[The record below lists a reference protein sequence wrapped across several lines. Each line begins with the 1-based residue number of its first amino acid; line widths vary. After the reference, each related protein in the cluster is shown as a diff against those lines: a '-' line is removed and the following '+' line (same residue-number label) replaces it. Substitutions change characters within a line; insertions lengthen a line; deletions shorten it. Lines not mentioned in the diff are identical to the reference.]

1 MKRSSEVIPSDGVNV
16 SQNPQMDLQAQDRA
30 HRIGQT
36 KPVLVF
42 RLVTN
47 HTIEAKIMQRAT
59 EKRQLETLV
68 IAKGV
73 FLSGTLTKIPLN
85 VSATGKFRA
94 PTMAAEKPAT
104 KQQTMAQIAA
114 DLLRL
119 EGEQIKVV
127 PKGEAGKKT
136 VLLSD
141 QELEMLLNRNL
152 DEMANRG
159 KGWNSAGVDLEES
172 DTKASAAFAVFNG
185 PTEQDGSD
193 VMSRL
198 MGETV
203 AE

>member
-1 MKRSSEVIPSDGVNV
+1 
-16 SQNPQMDLQAQDRA
+16 MDLQAQDRA

-47 HTIEAKIMQRAT
+47 HTIETKIMQRAT

-68 IAKGV
+68 IAKGTLLPGALIKTS
-73 FLSGTLTKIPLN
+73 LSL
-85 VSATGKFRA
+85 SAIDKFRA

-104 KQQTMAQIAA
+104 KQQTMTQIAA

-159 KGWNSAGVDLEES
+159 KGWNSAVC
-172 DTKASAAFAVFNG
+172 
-185 PTEQDGSD
+185 
-193 VMSRL
+193 
-198 MGETV
+198 
-203 AE
+203 

>member
-1 MKRSSEVIPSDGVNV
+1 
-16 SQNPQMDLQAQDRA
+16 MDLQAQDRA

-47 HTIEAKIMQRAT
+47 HTIETKIMQRAT

-68 IAKGV
+68 IAKGT
-73 FLSGTLTKIPLN
+73 LLRGTLTMISLS
-85 VSATGKFRA
+85 VSATDKFRA

-127 PKGEAGKKT
+127 PKGEVGKKT

-141 QELEMLLNRNL
+141 QELEMLLNRNR

-172 DTKASAAFAVFNG
+172 DTNATAAFAVFNG
-185 PTEQDGSD
+185 QTEQDGSD

-198 MGETV
+198 MGEPV

>member
-1 MKRSSEVIPSDGVNV
+1 
-16 SQNPQMDLQAQDRA
+16 MDLQAQDRA

-47 HTIEAKIMQRAT
+47 HTIETKIMQRAT

-68 IAKGV
+68 IAKGELFV
-73 FLSGTLTKIPLN
+73 DTLTKLPLT
-85 VSATGKFRA
+85 SAYLTGKFRA

-136 VLLSD
+136 ALLSD
-141 QELEMLLNRNL
+141 EELEMLLDRNL

-159 KGWNSAGVDLEES
+159 QGWNSAGVNLEES
-172 DTKASAAFAVFNG
+172 NTKATAAFAVFNG
-185 PTEQDGSD
+185 PMEQDGSD
-193 VMSRL
+193 VMSKL
-198 MGETV
+198 MGEPV

>member
-1 MKRSSEVIPSDGVNV
+1 
-16 SQNPQMDLQAQDRA
+16 
-30 HRIGQT
+30 
-36 KPVLVF
+36 
-42 RLVTN
+42 
-47 HTIEAKIMQRAT
+47 
-59 EKRQLETLV
+59 
-68 IAKGV
+68 
-73 FLSGTLTKIPLN
+73 
-85 VSATGKFRA
+85 
-94 PTMAAEKPAT
+94 MAAEKPAT

-152 DEMANRG
+152 DEMANRR

-172 DTKASAAFAVFNG
+172 NTKATAAFAVFDG
-185 PTEQDGSD
+185 PTEQDGTD
-193 VMSRL
+193 VMSKL
-198 MGETV
+198 MGEPM

>member
-1 MKRSSEVIPSDGVNV
+1 
-16 SQNPQMDLQAQDRA
+16 MDLQAQDRA

-47 HTIEAKIMQRAT
+47 HTIETKIMQRAT

-68 IAKGV
+68 IAKGTLLPNAPTK
-73 FLSGTLTKIPLN
+73 LSLS
-85 VSATGKFRA
+85 VSATGKFRV
-94 PTMAAEKPAT
+94 PTMVAEKPAT

-141 QELEMLLNRNL
+141 QELEMLLNRSVG
-152 DEMANRG
+152 EMANRG
-159 KGWNSAGVDLEES
+159 KGWNSAGVDPQES
-172 DTKASAAFAVFNG
+172 DAKATAAFAVFDG

-193 VMSRL
+193 MMSRL
-198 MGETV
+198 MGEPE

>member
-1 MKRSSEVIPSDGVNV
+1 
-16 SQNPQMDLQAQDRA
+16 
-30 HRIGQT
+30 
-36 KPVLVF
+36 
-42 RLVTN
+42 
-47 HTIEAKIMQRAT
+47 
-59 EKRQLETLV
+59 
-68 IAKGV
+68 
-73 FLSGTLTKIPLN
+73 
-85 VSATGKFRA
+85 
-94 PTMAAEKPAT
+94 MAAEKPAT

-172 DTKASAAFAVFNG
+172 DTKATATFAVFNG

-193 VMSRL
+193 AMSRL
-198 MGETV
+198 MGEPT

>member
-1 MKRSSEVIPSDGVNV
+1 
-16 SQNPQMDLQAQDRA
+16 MDLQAQDRA

-47 HTIEAKIMQRAT
+47 HTIETKIMQRAT

-68 IAKGV
+68 IAKGMLLRAV
-73 FLSGTLTKIPLN
+73 PVVEPALSVHT
-85 VSATGKFRA
+85 TGKFRA

-141 QELEMLLNRNL
+141 EELEMLLNRNL

-159 KGWNSAGVDLEES
+159 QGWNSAGINPEEN
-172 DTKASAAFAVFNG
+172 DTKATAAFAVFNG

-198 MGETV
+198 MGEPV

>member
-1 MKRSSEVIPSDGVNV
+1 
-16 SQNPQMDLQAQDRA
+16 
-30 HRIGQT
+30 
-36 KPVLVF
+36 
-42 RLVTN
+42 
-47 HTIEAKIMQRAT
+47 
-59 EKRQLETLV
+59 
-68 IAKGV
+68 
-73 FLSGTLTKIPLN
+73 
-85 VSATGKFRA
+85 
-94 PTMAAEKPAT
+94 MAAEKPAT

-141 QELEMLLNRNL
+141 HELEMLLNRNL
-152 DEMANRG
+152 NEMANRG
-159 KGWNSAGVDLEES
+159 KGWSSAGVDLEES
-172 DTKASAAFAVFNG
+172 DTKATAAFTVFNG

-198 MGETV
+198 MGEAV

>member
-1 MKRSSEVIPSDGVNV
+1 
-16 SQNPQMDLQAQDRA
+16 
-30 HRIGQT
+30 
-36 KPVLVF
+36 
-42 RLVTN
+42 
-47 HTIEAKIMQRAT
+47 
-59 EKRQLETLV
+59 
-68 IAKGV
+68 
-73 FLSGTLTKIPLN
+73 
-85 VSATGKFRA
+85 
-94 PTMAAEKPAT
+94 MAAEKPAT

-152 DEMANRG
+152 DEMAHRG
-159 KGWNSAGVDLEES
+159 KGWNSAGVDLEEIN
-172 DTKASAAFAVFNG
+172 TKATAAFAVFNG

-193 VMSRL
+193 VMSKL
-198 MGETV
+198 MGEAV